1 MSLLTSKHFDE
12 IIPESLNLFSLP
24 PFQTCVQQHYYENV
38 RPVSQINDEAPL
50 EFSISNTGS
59 DYLDL
64 KRTRL
69 HVKLKVTHNDGSILL
84 SKEHVAPVNLFLQ
97 SLFSQVSVY
106 LNDTLVSSTNNH
118 YAYKSMMK
126 ALLNF
131 GADAKTTQLTSQL
144 FYKDVGQSNSDIE
157 STDTETGSNTG
168 LMARGQFI
176 KLSQEMTM
184 SGNLFEDVFEMNR
197 YMINGVPMT
206 LKLYR
211 SSPTFCLM
219 SGVANKKF
227 TITLLDAYLKVC
239 RLNVN
244 PALII
249 AHNTLFENNSNA
261 LYPFVKS
268 EVKVTSI
275 PVSQLTHTID
285 NVSNPI
291 ANRYIVAFVDSG
303 SFNGKYD
310 GNPFNFQSG
319 MIKTI
324 NLYVNGVSVPGR
336 ATSADDADTYLN
348 LFDSQKLWC
357 QNQGNGISRKDF
369 LLGSA
374 LFVYQLD
381 EVDVDYLNLVKSG
394 NFKMSKPM
402 ILLTRE
408 NYQRL
413 MSKQEEKEKTA
424 QQTAHQTALQT
435 AQSQKVNEIV
445 DDDDDSQ
452 GIANSEQPADNPVC
466 NKKTE
471 LLFQS

>member
-1 MSLLTSKHFDE
+1 
-12 IIPESLNLFSLP
+12 
-24 PFQTCVQQHYYENV
+24 
-38 RPVSQINDEAPL
+38 
-50 EFSISNTGS
+50 
-59 DYLDL
+59 
-64 KRTRL
+64 
-69 HVKLKVTHNDGSILL
+69 
-84 SKEHVAPVNLFLQ
+84 
-97 SLFSQVSVY
+97 
-106 LNDTLVSSTNNH
+106 
-118 YAYKSMMK
+118 MK

-144 FYKDVGQSNSDIE
+144 FYKDVGALNSDIE

-168 LMARGQFI
+168 LMARGAFI

-227 TITLLDAYLKVC
+227 TITLLDAYLKIC

-291 ANRYIVAFVDSG
+291 ANRYIVAFVDSS

-348 LFDSQKLWC
+348 LFDSKKLRC
-357 QNQGNGISRKDF
+357 QNQANGISRQDF

-413 MSKQEEKEKTA
+413 MSKQEEEKTA

-471 LLFQS
+471 LLFQVPDHET